1 MTEVLVPVLIPYA
14 RFLEYRA
21 RRLGIVTTLTQP
33 DGQHTINVAVS
44 FAPQANDE
52 RARAAV
58 RFLAKGPAAGV
69 QQS

>member
-21 RRLGIVTTLTQP
+21 KRFGIVTALTQP
-33 DGQHTINVAVS
+33 DGQQTIDVAVS
-44 FAPQANDE
+44 SVIRANDE
-52 RARAAV
+52 QALAAV
-58 RFLAKGPAAGV
+58 RVFATGPAAGV